1 MVSSFRHIDKPEAHA
16 STSSVAVLVPLVLG
30 GFPSM
35 AKDLKLI
42 RNVEIIKVYA
52 ILEASDSPMQND
64 RI

>member
-42 RNVEIIKVYA
+42 RNVEIKVYA
-52 ILEASDSPMQND
+52 ILEASNSPMQND